1 MLLYHLA
8 IAAEG
13 VPPDRTVEKEGA
25 NGVTKIELKDV
36 KPYTAPKHFNMTALR
51 LHGKEES
58 GAHKFWMGMSHFL
71 PQGGAEYDESPTEK
85 IYFVLDGEV
94 TVVTKDKAK
103 IVLKKWDSI
112 HIGANEG
119 RSIVNESNQPAT
131 MLVVINYPDA

>member
-1 MLLYHLA
+1 M
-8 IAAEG
+8 
-13 VPPDRTVEKEGA
+13 K
-25 NGVTKIELKDV
+25 KIELKDV
-36 KPYTAPKHFNMTALR
+36 KPYSAPKHFNMTALR
-51 LHGKEES
+51 LHGREES
-58 GAHKFWMGMSHFL
+58 GSQKFWMGMSHFL

-85 IYFVLDGEV
+85 VYFVLDGEV
-94 TVVTKDKAK
+94 TVVDKNKAR